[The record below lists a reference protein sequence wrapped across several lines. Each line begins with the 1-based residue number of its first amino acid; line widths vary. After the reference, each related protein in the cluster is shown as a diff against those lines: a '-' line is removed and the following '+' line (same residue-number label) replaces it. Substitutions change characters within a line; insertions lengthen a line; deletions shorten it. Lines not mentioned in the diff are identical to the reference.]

1 MRSGTASKGQGDTN
15 ILHSEW
21 MSKLGPVATICARP
35 SLVLVIL
42 GLGGVW
48 SRGPGEGDRQRQR
61 WMRLWESG
69 QHSWG

>member
-35 SLVLVIL
+35 SLVYYYS
-42 GLGGVW
+42 GFGGCVVKGSW
-48 SRGPGEGDRQRQR
+48 RRG
-61 WMRLWESG
+61 
-69 QHSWG
+69 